1 LIHLHC
7 TTFSACHSSRRILFA
22 HFRQFSSSE
31 LFSRFLTFL
40 LTGNSYSGLH
50 SIFFHFKLHILHTLH
65 IFLLSTSLH
74 SVAQAAHDNL
84 FRQQVFQQH
93 LFRQKVLQ
101 QPLLDIKIISNHFFI
116 SATTIFPLQRQLS
129 IIKTSQPSS
138 PSFLVFLFNKFI
150 FSTKHEVSALSG
162 YVLNIHHFSKPSL
175 TLKRFKF
182 RFSGESRAFVQHI
195 NIITS
200 TSSTFFIS
208 QLNCSGKN
216 VQLSIINIFATC
228 LNSQQKHQQ
237 QITALKRES
246 SPPLF
251 LLSTTPAKSFH
262 HFSSPTL
269 RILIAT
275 KNHSPFFSGLLSPLS
290 SFCARTFFT

>member
-74 SVAQAAHDNL
+74 SIAQAAHDNL

-101 QPLLDIKIISNHFFI
+101 QPLLGIKIISNHFSI
-116 SATTIFPLQRQLS
+116 SATTIFS
-129 IIKTSQPSS
+129 TSATTFHHQNISTI
-138 PSFLVFLFNKFI
+138 FILFFWFF
-150 FSTKHEVSALSG
+150 FSTSSILSTNYKVSALSG
-162 YVLNIHHFSKPSL
+162 FVLISLHFSKPSL
-175 TLKRFKF
+175 TPKRFKF
-182 RFSGESRAFVQHI
+182 RFQGESRAL
-195 NIITS
+195 S
-200 TSSTFFIS
+200 TSQHLNIFRLKT
-208 QLNCSGKN
+208 LNCSGKN
-216 VQLSIINIFATC
+216 AQLSIISI
-228 LNSQQKHQQ
+228 
-237 QITALKRES
+237 
-246 SPPLF
+246 
-251 LLSTTPAKSFH
+251 
-262 HFSSPTL
+262 
-269 RILIAT
+269 
-275 KNHSPFFSGLLSPLS
+275 SPFVSTVAKTLQHKLQP
-290 SFCARTFFT
+290 